1 MRKHIALTVIAGISM
16 VGLAACSAGGS
27 GDSSASKDLTVL
39 TYQTT
44 EPQKSTYDAFL
55 AKCSKES
62 DGYTFTQVTVPQT
75 DLITKATQLTASG
88 DAPAMIVAD
97 NNNVPT
103 LADAGVLATLDM
115 DSTGVKV
122 SDFEKGPLESGQ
134 FDGKQ
139 YGLPVGNNG
148 EVIVY
153 NKAVLDAAGIAAP
166 KSWQEL
172 KDAAKALTANGKF
185 GFGQSFGPGE
195 TLTWN
200 YVTQLWSNGG
210 SLTDLTSDKA
220 VQAAEF
226 WTSFILDG
234 TAPPASLNWGSSA
247 LVGQFTGGQLPI
259 VQIGTWV
266 LPGLLTD
273 AKAAGIDVGITMQ
286 VSPDGSGPV
295 VPFGGEIMAVGAG
308 ATGESAKAVAKC
320 IGSFS
325 SDVNALTTFDTTL
338 GYVPSYIPAQAGFLA
353 TNPTLQAMADEL
365 ANARPR
371 TGEVGAK
378 YAAYSSA
385 LSTALQQIASGSKS
399 APDALA
405 AAKTAAN
412 N

>member
-1 MRKHIALTVIAGISM
+1 MIAGIG
-16 VGLAACSAGGS
+16 VIGLTACSTGGS
-27 GDSSASKDLTVL
+27 GDTSAGKDLTVL

-62 DGYTFTQVTVPQT
+62 DGYTFKQVTVPQT

-103 LADAGVLATLDM
+103 LADAGVLASLDM
-115 DSTGVKV
+115 ASAGLKA
-122 SDFEKGPLESGQ
+122 SDFEQGPLKSGQ

-153 NKAVLDAAGIAAP
+153 NKAALETAGIAVP

-172 KDAAKALTANGKF
+172 KGAAKALTAGGKF

-220 VQAAEF
+220 VEAAEF

-234 TAPPASLNWGSSA
+234 TAPPASLNWVSSD

-259 VQIGTWV
+259 VQVGTWV

-273 AKAAGIDVGITMQ
+273 AKAAGIDVGITEQ
-286 VSPDGSGPV
+286 VSPDGSAPA

-308 ATGESAKAVAKC
+308 ATGDSAKAVAKC

-325 SDVNALTTFDTTL
+325 SDAKALATFDTTL

-353 TNPTLQAMADEL
+353 ANPTLQVMADEL
-365 ANARPR
+365 GNARPR

-405 AAKTAAN
+405 AAKTAASN
-412 N
+412 